1 MANKNPRKLVA
12 VLGEG
17 TRLSDLAYARILETL
32 FERRIAAG
40 AFVSQ
45 TELVELTGVPVGPLR
60 DALRA
65 LEAEGVLTIHPRS
78 GIQFVKP
85 GLELTRSTYQFR
97 SIIEVAAVAVFAET
111 AGEEIIEDL
120 AQQHR
125 AAETSLQKDGL
136 SATIR
141 DDLERLEELLHGS
154 IVASLNNPLI
164 ETSYR
169 EFATICDC
177 FALIGRSPY
186 RWHFARCASISS
198 SSKPVGSEAQTR
210 PPLLC
215 RRTSVRRYNAISAS
229 ISFRGIHHKLTL
241 NGTLQQRCD
250 ELLLKDQKQQHRRR
264 QNDERAS
271 AQQRNVGS
279 PLALKRPKRPCH
291 RPLQRVLD

>member
-111 AGEEIIEDL
+111 AGEEVIEDL
-120 AQQHR
+120 VQQHR

-169 EFATICDC
+169 RIRNY
-177 FALIGRSPY
+177 LR
-186 RWHFARCASISS
+186 
-198 SSKPVGSEAQTR
+198 
-210 PPLLC
+210 LL
-215 RRTSVRRYNAISAS
+215 RLDRKITV
-229 ISFRGIHHKLTL
+229 
-241 NGTLQQRCD
+241 
-250 ELLLKDQKQQHRRR
+250 
-264 QNDERAS
+264 
-271 AQQRNVGS
+271 
-279 PLALKRPKRPCH
+279 PLALRSLHEHIVIIEACRERSADKAAAALQAH
-291 RPLQRVLD
+291 FSAALQRNLGLYQF